1 MNAISTNL
9 ATVVY
14 ATLRLIGHFCVLS
27 TDIDSGSYW
36 VPVKRDRKAEQVSQ
50 HLKAYSEITSEDK
63 KFEDIDADMYIDQL
77 LKDGE

>member
-1 MNAISTNL
+1 M
-9 ATVVY
+9 
-14 ATLRLIGHFCVLS
+14 
-27 TDIDSGSYW
+27 
-36 VPVKRDRKAEQVSQ
+36 KRKAEQVSQ